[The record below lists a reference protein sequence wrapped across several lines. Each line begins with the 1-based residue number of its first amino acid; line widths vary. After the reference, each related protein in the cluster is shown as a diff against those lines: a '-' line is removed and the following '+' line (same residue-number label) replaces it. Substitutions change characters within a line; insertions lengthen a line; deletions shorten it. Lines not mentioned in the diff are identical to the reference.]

1 MFELRPYQSNA
12 TDAALSFMRG
22 SIDPIIIDAAPAAG
36 KSFMIAKLANELH
49 NMSGGKR
56 VLCLAPSAELVKQ
69 NHAKYLLTGE
79 YASIYSASAGAKST
93 RHVVVFGTPKTV
105 ANAISRFKRSGK
117 EGYCAVI
124 IDECFTGDTMV
135 ETPRGEVPIKSLRNG
150 DTVCNAMGSG
160 EVVTTFAKSVS
171 ELYEVKL
178 SNGKVIRCTGN
189 HPFFTGRG
197 WIGAKALME
206 GEVAFSRQD
215 MSRLHEGVWAIHD
228 TPEGAELPKSR
239 TRGQLDKAG
248 NLLAILR
255 EEVEEPHAL
264 RGITSENGCNAIS
277 DRPQADDEGR
287 EWSRPN
293 GAAVGADERAGRR
306 MGTGEFRPNENW
318 AQKRGLSEPLQ
329 DRHRQPITDDS
340 NRSRRIKSSEPCPAG
355 TGPAEDGTPNQVR
368 VESVSR
374 FELGSPETV
383 YNLHVSG
390 HPSYYAGGVLVHN
403 CHGITP
409 TIKAIIDEMRK
420 ANPNLRVIGLSGT
433 PFRLGTGYVYRIGPN
448 GRSNGDDTCR
458 DPYFTKC
465 VYRVSAQEM
474 LEECFITPMIV
485 DATGAE
491 NYDTSNIRLLANGDP
506 NPDDIERAFVGH
518 GRKTAAI
525 VADVLER
532 ARPHKGGVMFFAATV
547 RHAEEIMASLPP
559 ENSAIVTGN
568 ECRMMGQSAT
578 RKATIDAYR
587 AQTFRYLVS
596 VGTLTTGFD
605 VEHTVGIAL
614 LRYTESS
621 ALLQQILGRA
631 WRLHPDKPGGYLW
644 DYAGNVER
652 HFPDGD
658 IYNPEIKASKG
669 GGDSIKIEAACPDCS
684 YVNEFSLNP
693 DYADYQRDVHGY
705 CLDVFGEQLSS
716 EWGPIAAH
724 YGQRCQN
731 FLQTG
736 DRGEFTQCGHYWTH
750 KECEACGTAN
760 GISARYCRECRG
772 ELIDPN
778 EKLVAEFKA
787 MKKDPTMP
795 QTDVVI
801 SCDVREGFSQR
812 GNRTV
817 RVDWVTPYRQF
828 SVWLMPDSQGSRA
841 MADWL
846 KWQEASDLGKI
857 ETISYRKEADSGF
870 YRILAYNRPADDS
883 ELPDHLASSKDIEK
897 LRKYAA

>member
-12 TDAALSFMRG
+12 TDAAISFLRG

-105 ANAISRFKRSGK
+105 SNAISRFKRGGK

-124 IDECFTGDTMV
+124 IDE
-135 ETPRGEVPIKSLRNG
+135 
-150 DTVCNAMGSG
+150 
-160 EVVTTFAKSVS
+160 
-171 ELYEVKL
+171 
-178 SNGKVIRCTGN
+178 
-189 HPFFTGRG
+189 
-197 WIGAKALME
+197 
-206 GEVAFSRQD
+206 
-215 MSRLHEGVWAIHD
+215 
-228 TPEGAELPKSR
+228 
-239 TRGQLDKAG
+239 
-248 NLLAILR
+248 
-255 EEVEEPHAL
+255 
-264 RGITSENGCNAIS
+264 
-277 DRPQADDEGR
+277 
-287 EWSRPN
+287 
-293 GAAVGADERAGRR
+293 
-306 MGTGEFRPNENW
+306 
-318 AQKRGLSEPLQ
+318 
-329 DRHRQPITDDS
+329 
-340 NRSRRIKSSEPCPAG
+340 
-355 TGPAEDGTPNQVR
+355 
-368 VESVSR
+368 
-374 FELGSPETV
+374 
-383 YNLHVSG
+383 
-390 HPSYYAGGVLVHN
+390 

-433 PFRLGTGYVYRIGPN
+433 PFRLGTGYIYRIGPD
-448 GRSNGDDTCR
+448 GRSNGDETCR

-474 LEECFITPMIV
+474 LDEGFITPMIV

-491 NYDTSNIRLLANGDP
+491 NYDTSNIRLLANGEP

-532 ARPHKGGVMFFAATV
+532 ARPHNGGVMFFAATV

-568 ECRMMGQSAT
+568 ECRMMGKSAT
-578 RKATIDAYR
+578 RKATIGAYR

-631 WRLHPDKPGGYLW
+631 WRLHSDKPNGYLW

-658 IYNPEIKASKG
+658 IYNPEIKAAKG
-669 GGDSIKIEAACPDCS
+669 GGDSIKIEAVCPDCS
-684 YVNEFSLNP
+684 YVNEFSLNQ
-693 DYADYQRDVHGY
+693 DYADYQRDAHGY
-705 CLDVFGEQLSS
+705 CLDVFGEQLQS

-778 EKLVAEFKA
+778 EKLVADFKA

-795 QTDVVI
+795 QTDVVV
-801 SCDVREGFSQR
+801 SYDVREGFSQR

-846 KWQEASDLGKI
+846 KWQEASDLGRI

-870 YRILAYNRPADDS
+870 YRILAYNRPADDGD
-883 ELPDHLASSKDIEK
+883 LPDHLASSKDIEK